1 MPHPISPRAVA
12 AEPGFLLVDIRPPEE
27 RSSSLG
33 FLPGSVGLLPGES
46 IEECLP
52 PGSDEPV
59 VLYCTSGRRSA
70 RAAEELA
77 SRWPGQIYNLT
88 GGVLAW
94 QGDGL
99 PTCGL
104 TTPEDVPRL
113 TTIDRFPRLLLSC
126 FAAETVENALDGNE
140 GATRLDPAL
149 VIQNALTEP
158 RVIPGSLLAMLRALD
173 RTAEVARRS
182 GFPLDR
188 IASNTDRFRA
198 ALLARS

>member
-1 MPHPISPRAVA
+1 MPHSISPRAVA
-12 AEPGFLLVDIRPPEE
+12 AEPGFFLIDIRPPEE
-27 RSSSLG
+27 RSSALG
-33 FLPGSVGLLPGES
+33 FLPGSVGLLPGEPV
-46 IEECLP
+46 EECLP
-52 PGSDEPV
+52 AGSRASV

-70 RAAEELA
+70 QAAEELA
-77 SRWPGQIYNLT
+77 PRWHGEVYNLA

-94 QGDGL
+94 QADGL
-99 PTCGL
+99 PTCGIA
-104 TTPEDVPRL
+104 TPEDIPRL
-113 TTIDRFPRLLLSC
+113 TSIDRFPRLLLSC

-140 GATRLDPAL
+140 GATHLDPTL
-149 VIQNALTEP
+149 VIQNALAEP